1 VKVTQT
7 VDCNLQRE
15 VLPHDADELEHKED
29 EQPVVVVLKPGDL
42 TAEEVANIKKEG
54 KMVLISVN
62 SLDIPNSFP
71 KVLQVTIYYPL
82 RTLKIMQVTTAIVQ
96 QHLNKSAV
104 YDENCS
110 VFCLGPVIIRR
121 LSVSCI

>member
-1 VKVTQT
+1 M

-15 VLPHDADELEHKED
+15 VLPHDADELEYKGD

-62 SLDIPNSFP
+62 S
-71 KVLQVTIYYPL
+71 
-82 RTLKIMQVTTAIVQ
+82 
-96 QHLNKSAV
+96 
-104 YDENCS
+104 S
-110 VFCLGPVIIRR
+110 VILIASQKFHK
-121 LSVSCI
+121 

>member
-1 VKVTQT
+1 LH
-7 VDCNLQRE
+7 LQRE

-62 SLDIPNSFP
+62 
-71 KVLQVTIYYPL
+71 Y
-82 RTLKIMQVTTAIVQ
+82 
-96 QHLNKSAV
+96 
-104 YDENCS
+104 
-110 VFCLGPVIIRR
+110 
-121 LSVSCI
+121 